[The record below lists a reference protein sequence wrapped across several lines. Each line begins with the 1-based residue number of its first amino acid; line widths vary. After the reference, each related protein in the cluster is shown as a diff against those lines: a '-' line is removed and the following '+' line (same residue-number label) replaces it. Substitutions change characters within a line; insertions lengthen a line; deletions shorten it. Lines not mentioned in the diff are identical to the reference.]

1 MKIKMSE
8 ILEMRSFLPPV
19 EKVKNAEKR
28 RVYVLHDSAILTEV
42 FHLLVSRPNMISG
55 NTKD

>member
-1 MKIKMSE
+1 
-8 ILEMRSFLPPV
+8 MRSFLPPV